1 MNKANRLVQSGFVPE
16 QAKAL
21 VKTIGNEKAEIAALS
36 TIATPGS
43 ATAADCATA
52 INAIIAAL
60 KA

>member
-1 MNKANRLVQSGFVPE
+1 MNKANKLVQSGFVPE

-21 VKTIGNEKAEIAALS
+21 VKTIGNEKPEVAAL
-36 TIATPGS
+36 TPIADP
-43 ATAADCATA
+43 ATATAEDCAEA